1 MDQTIFQT
9 IFWVVFTLVLI
20 FIINKSVVNVRE
32 AHVMLVQRF
41 GRFSKTLKPGLNFYI
56 PFIEAIVKP
65 DVITYDKDPSKP
77 DSSKSHMRYLADRK
91 GNLPT
96 SEIIMDPPEINAISK
111 DNATV
116 YPDSI
121 LYFRIIDPV
130 KAIYEVEDL
139 GLAIYKL
146 LETTLRQQIGIL
158 DADEIIRG
166 RELIGNATRDAL
178 EEASGA
184 WGTTITRVEIE
195 EVRFDEEV
203 MTALSDQRA
212 SELKGRARVIESERE
227 KEAVIIDAEA
237 AKQKVV
243 LEAEAKFEA
252 ERLEAE
258 ADYLKASRELEG
270 QAKGTEALALALQKN
285 PTAIV
290 ALEALK
296 AQIQVASAIGKSN
309 NTLIIPEET
318 AGLVGAIKSI
328 QKILD
333 TDKVFNKKL

>member
-1 MDQTIFQT
+1 MAQT
-9 IFWVVFTLVLI
+9 IFWVVFSTILI
-20 FIINKSVVNVRE
+20 LIISKAVVNVKE

-41 GRFSKTLKPGLNFYI
+41 GRYSKTLKPGLNFYI
-56 PFIEAIVKP
+56 PFIEEIVKP
-65 DVITYDKDPSKP
+65 DVITYDKDPNKP
-77 DSSKSHMRYLADRK
+77 DSSKSQMRYLADRK

-121 LYFRIIDPV
+121 LYFRILDPV

-158 DADEIIRG
+158 DADEIISG
-166 RELIGNATRDAL
+166 RELIGNATREAL
-178 EEASGA
+178 EEASAA

-195 EVRFDEEV
+195 EVRFDEVV

-212 SELKGRARVIESERE
+212 SELKGRARIIESERE
-227 KEAVIIDAEA
+227 REAVIIDAEA
-237 AKQKVV
+237 AKRKVV
-243 LEAEAKFEA
+243 LEAEAKFES

-270 QAKGTEALALALQKN
+270 QAKGTEALALALEMN

-290 ALEALK
+290 ALETLK
-296 AQIQVASAIGKSN
+296 AQVEVASAIGKSN

-318 AGLVGAIKSI
+318 AGLVGAIKSL
-328 QKILD
+328 QKILV
-333 TDKVFNKKL
+333 TDEILGKKS